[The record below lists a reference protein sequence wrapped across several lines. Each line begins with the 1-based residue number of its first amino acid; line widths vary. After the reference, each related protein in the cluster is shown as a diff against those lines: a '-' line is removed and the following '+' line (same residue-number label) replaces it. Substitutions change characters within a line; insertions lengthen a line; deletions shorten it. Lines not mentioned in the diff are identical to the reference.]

1 MTRIDPTYY
10 PDTKTWETDEGV
22 SAKSVAALKA
32 KLGRGATIANYYP
45 NGYGHI
51 PRPKPKSSSIYE
63 QSVAEAVAAIAR
75 RNGIEPRPETLA
87 RDLVSAGEDEF
98 DFGEV
103 SLPEDIKVIP
113 EVPTET
119 KVETRVETKVETKV
133 EEPPPVEP
141 EDKPDAPLAPEPEFD
156 PYVKE
161 PESEPELLQVRDF
174 SDVVGAELVEVPEFI
189 PPKCI
194 PRRLKKSKRLKRKQT
209 WAHDKRKLEAYKF
222 PKVDWR
228 EKEPRL
234 VRMFR
239 EGLSI
244 SEIAKGIPCSQNAVI
259 GRIHRL
265 GLKISKR

>member
-1 MTRIDPTYY
+1 MARINPTFY
-10 PDTKTWETDEGV
+10 PETGTWETDDGV

-32 KLGRGATIANYYP
+32 KLGRGATIENYYP
-45 NGYGHI
+45 NGFGHI
-51 PRPKPKSSSIYE
+51 PRPRSKSSSIYE

-75 RNGIEPRPETLA
+75 RNGIEPRPETVA

-113 EVPTET
+113 EVPIET
-119 KVETRVETKVETKV
+119 KVETNV

-141 EDKPDAPLAPEPEFD
+141 EDKPDAPLAPGPEFD

-161 PESEPELLQVRDF
+161 PEPELEPVE
-174 SDVVGAELVEVPEFI
+174 AITIEVPEFI
-189 PPKCI
+189 PSKCI
-194 PRRLKKSKRLKRKQT
+194 PLKVKKVSKRERPKRKPT

-222 PKVDWR
+222 PKVDWGM
-228 EKEPRL
+228 KEPGL

-239 EGLSI
+239 EGLSV
-244 SEIAKGIPCSQNAVI
+244 SEIARGIPCSQNAVI
-259 GRIHRL
+259 GRLHRL
-265 GLKISKR
+265 GYKISRR

>member
-1 MTRIDPTYY
+1 MARIDPTYY

-51 PRPKPKSSSIYE
+51 PRPRSKSSSIYE

-75 RNGIEPRPETLA
+75 RNGIEPRPETLV

-119 KVETRVETKVETKV
+119 KVETKV

-156 PYVKE
+156 PYVKPPLEKE
-161 PESEPELLQVRDF
+161 PVE
-174 SDVVGAELVEVPEFI
+174 ATTIEVPEFI
-189 PPKCI
+189 PLKVKKAPKA
-194 PRRLKKSKRLKRKQT
+194 PKRKRQKRKPT
-209 WAHDKRKLEAYKF
+209 WAHDKRKLESYKF
-222 PKVDWR
+222 PKVNWK
-228 EKEPRL
+228 EKEPML
-234 VRMFR
+234 VKLFY
-239 EGLSI
+239 EGLPV
-244 SEIAKGIPCSQNAVI
+244 SEIAKSIPCSQNAVI
-259 GRIHRL
+259 GQLYRI
-265 GLKISKR
+265 GLTISKRGSL